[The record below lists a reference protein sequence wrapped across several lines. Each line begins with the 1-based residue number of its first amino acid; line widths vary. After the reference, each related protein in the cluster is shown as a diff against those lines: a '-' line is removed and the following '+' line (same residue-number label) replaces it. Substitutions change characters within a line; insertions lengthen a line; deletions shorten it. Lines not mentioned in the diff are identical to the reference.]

1 MKKMLSQTVRSV
13 RQIVVGSLIC
23 AMLVPAAFA
32 NEPINFLLDF
42 VPYGKHAFF
51 YAALEKGFW
60 KDAGFD
66 VTILKGSGSAATVA
80 AVAADS
86 AEFGFADI
94 PTAIIGISKG
104 ANVQIVGVIHEK
116 SLYSIGWLD
125 DVVKIKGPRDLE
137 GKRIASSAGD
147 ASRVLFPAL
156 AQIVGLDQSKVTWV
170 TMTAPARA
178 ASLIAGQADATVLL
192 ATETPTFSARA
203 RESGKK
209 WASFL
214 YSDYGLDLYGGGL
227 IVPNDQI
234 AKDPERTKKFVQA
247 TYKAVA
253 WSVEH
258 PEEALQTF
266 LKDNPAVNPVEA
278 REHWR
283 IALAHLMTANTKRF
297 GIGYMDKDKMQHTV
311 DTVEKYFNATGLQSD
326 NIYTNRFLIPKIVP
340 TEGHLN

>member
-1 MKKMLSQTVRSV
+1 MKVHCQTTRSI
-13 RQIVVGSLIC
+13 RRIVLAGMIW
-23 AMLVPAAFA
+23 ATFVPAAFA
-32 NEPINFLLDF
+32 NEPIKFLLDF

-66 VTILKGSGSAATVA
+66 VTILKGSGSATTVA
-80 AVAADS
+80 AIAAGGAD
-86 AEFGFADI
+86 FGFADI
-94 PTAIIGISKG
+94 PTTIIGISKG
-104 ANVQIVGVIHEK
+104 AKVKVVGVVHEK

-156 AQIVGLDQSKVTWV
+156 AQMVGIDQSKVTWV
-170 TMTAPARA
+170 TMTGPARA

-203 RESGKK
+203 QESGKK

-214 YSDYGLDLYGGGL
+214 YSDYGLDLYGAGL
-227 IVPNDQI
+227 IVRDDDI
-234 AKDPERTKKFVQA
+234 AKEPERTRKFVQA
-247 TYKAVA
+247 TYKAIA

-266 LKDNPAVNPVEA
+266 LKDNPAVNPAEA

-297 GIGYMDKDKMQHTV
+297 GIGYMDKDKMQHTA
-311 DTVEKYFNATGLQSD
+311 DTVAKYFDATGLQLD
-326 NIYTNRFLIPKIVP
+326 NLYTNQFLTPKVVP
-340 TEGHLN
+340 VEGHLN

>member
-1 MKKMLSQTVRSV
+1 MKARCHTIRLVRHFV
-13 RQIVVGSLIC
+13 AAGVIW
-23 AMLVPAAFA
+23 AMLVPAALA
-32 NEPINFLLDF
+32 NEPVKFLLDF
-42 VPYGKHAFF
+42 IPYGKHAFF

-66 VTILKGSGSAATVA
+66 VTILNGSGSGSTVA
-80 AVAADS
+80 AIAAGA

-94 PTAIIGISKG
+94 PTTIIGISKG
-104 ANVQIVGVIHEK
+104 AKVKVVGVIHEK

-156 AQIVGLDQSKVTWV
+156 AQIAGVDQSKVTWV

-178 ASLIAGQADATVLL
+178 ASLIAGQVDATVLL

-214 YSDYGLDLYGGGL
+214 YSDYGLDLYGAGL
-227 IVPNDQI
+227 IVRDEDI
-234 AKDPERTKKFVQA
+234 AKQPERTRKFVQA
-247 TYKAVA
+247 TYKAIA

-266 LKDNPAVNPVEA
+266 LKDNPAVNPAEA

-283 IALAHLMTANTKRF
+283 IALAHLMTPNTKRF
-297 GIGYMDKDKMQHTV
+297 GIGYMDKDKMQHTAE
-311 DTVEKYFNATGLQSD
+311 TVEKYFNATGLQLD
-326 NIYTNRFLIPKIVP
+326 NLYTNQFLTAKVVP
-340 TEGHLN
+340 TEGHLD